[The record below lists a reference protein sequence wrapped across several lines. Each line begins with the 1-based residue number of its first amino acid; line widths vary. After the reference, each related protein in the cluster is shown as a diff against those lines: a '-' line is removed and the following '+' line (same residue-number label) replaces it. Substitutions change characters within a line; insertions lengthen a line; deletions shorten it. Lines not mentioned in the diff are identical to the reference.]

1 MAIKHI
7 IYRVPNQGSE
17 PPFVT
22 PIKGVGGWSYGTIE
36 EEDLIRS
43 DVEVFNILEIS
54 SEESS
59 SLRWYGCVNM
69 VNPELPGFLTIGNI
83 GSDAVVSEEDKLYM
97 PNEITGSVVL
107 FMKKLRKKD
116 VERHY
121 DKKFQL
127 LNVQNFPGEKSTWE
141 QQYNEA
147 SEYIQDTDSATPM
160 LSLLAQKRG
169 ITVGTLAQS
178 VISKRDAYISA
189 SADILG
195 SQQAERDAID
205 NLTTIPK
212 IRKYHISGSIYT

>member
-1 MAIKHI
+1 
-7 IYRVPNQGSE
+7 
-17 PPFVT
+17 
-22 PIKGVGGWSYGTIE
+22 
-36 EEDLIRS
+36 
-43 DVEVFNILEIS
+43 
-54 SEESS
+54 
-59 SLRWYGCVNM
+59 
-69 VNPELPGFLTIGNI
+69 
-83 GSDAVVSEEDKLYM
+83 M

-147 SEYIQDTDSATPM
+147 SAFTQNTGSATPM

-178 VISKRDAYISA
+178 VISKRDAYVSA
-189 SADILG
+189 SIDILG

-212 IRKYHISGSIYT
+212 LRKYHISGSIYT

>member
-7 IYRVPNQGSE
+7 IYRVPNQSSE

-43 DVEVFNILEIS
+43 DVEVFNMVEIS

-59 SLRWYGCVNM
+59 SLRWYNCVNM
-69 VNPELPGFLTIGNI
+69 VNPELPGFRNI
-83 GSDAVVSEEDKLYM
+83 GSGGSDAIISEEDKLYM

-107 FMKKLRKKD
+107 FMKKIRKMD

-147 SEYIQDTDSATPM
+147 SEYTQDTASATPM

-178 VISKRDAYISA
+178 VISKRDAYVSA
-189 SADILG
+189 SVDILG
-195 SQQAERDAID
+195 SQQAERDAIN

-212 IRKYHISGSIYT
+212 LRKYRISGSIYT